1 MTSRPDPVSAAV
13 DALRVALEGMA
24 AALASGDLS
33 RLLAAQDALS
43 AVPLPPLGGQSRS
56 ASDRQALHAA
66 ARRAMAS
73 LQGCRRTNA
82 MLLSVVDT
90 WLTASD
96 ADYNRTGGLAPVA
109 ALAGAEPR
117 VSCRV

>member
-1 MTSRPDPVSAAV
+1 MTSRPDPVRAAV

-24 AALASGDLS
+24 VALASGDLS
-33 RLLAAQDALS
+33 ALLAAQDALS
-43 AVPLPPLGGQSRS
+43 AVPLPPIGVAWS
-56 ASDRQALHAA
+56 ASDRQALQAS

-109 ALAGAEPR
+109 ALAGTEPR